1 MARSKATVAN
11 KPREPHPLAGG
22 VRDHLGLLAE
32 MTREFTA
39 SADYKTV
46 AHSTLQRIANFMGA
60 EAASLFLLSDTGDS
74 LVCTACYGPV
84 DITGLHIAA
93 KTGVVGRAVAMH
105 QGSLVRDVKNDKD
118 FGGIVDAKTGFTTR
132 SLLVAPL
139 VIGR

>member
-1 MARSKATVAN
+1 MARTKTKVAD
-11 KPREPHPLAGG
+11 KLSEPHPLASG

-46 AHSTLQRIANFMGA
+46 AHSTLQRIANFMHA

-84 DITGLHIAA
+84 DITGLQIAA
-93 KTGVVGRAVAMH
+93 NSGVVGRTVAMQ
-105 QGSLVRDVKNDKD
+105 QGSLVRDVSSDKD
-118 FGGIVDAKTGFTTR
+118 FGGVVDAKT
-132 SLLVAPL
+132 
-139 VIGR
+139 